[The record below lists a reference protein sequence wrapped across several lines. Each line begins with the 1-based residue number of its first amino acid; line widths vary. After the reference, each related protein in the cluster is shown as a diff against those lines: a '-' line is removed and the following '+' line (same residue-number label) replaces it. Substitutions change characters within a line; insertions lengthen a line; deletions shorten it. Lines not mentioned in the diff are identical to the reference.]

1 MNVIDSYVPFKVF
14 QLIALWADKK
24 HKLAIL
30 DLLEQISTHAN
41 LINRSAYDALNE
53 TIALKEKRI
62 EELFRVE
69 DENKTISNELSSI
82 KESLENEKLKTSQW
96 KSNYIQLKRALKDLG
111 DD

>member
-1 MNVIDSYVPFKVF
+1 M
-14 QLIALWADKK
+14 IALWADKK

-30 DLLEQISTHAN
+30 DLLEQINIHAN
-41 LINRSAYDALNE
+41 LTNRSAYDALNE
-53 TIALKEKRI
+53 TITLKEKRI

-96 KSNYIQLKRALKDLG
+96 KSNYIQLKDIIAEHAQRTLKDLG